1 MTSAWIDNGPVSLP
15 PRSVVVGAAA
25 FIALAA
31 VGGVA
36 LGLRAGWRDTSTT
49 SYADGTAKPTADDA
63 ITARPIVEIAAPKA
77 PTHELTADEKKA
89 QEEAEAAAKAKEIA
103 ARLAAAQAVQSSP
116 DRHAGNIDDIL
127 TSASEKPPAPVKAP
141 ADAAETQPSS
151 DVPF

>member
-15 PRSVVVGAAA
+15 PRSLVVGAAA

-36 LGLRAGWRDTSTT
+36 LGLRAGWRDTSAT

-63 ITARPIVEIAAPKA
+63 IIARPIVEIAAPKA

-89 QEEAEAAAKAKEIA
+89 LAVSADHVKELVEATAKV
-103 ARLAAAQAVQSSP
+103 LAGG
-116 DRHAGNIDDIL
+116 D
-127 TSASEKPPAPVKAP
+127 KPV
-141 ADAAETQPSS
+141 
-151 DVPF
+151 